1 MIVGYGIAAW
11 PFLAAKYELQERRR
25 ALTALM
31 IGVAAI
37 LAALL
42 ISGAHAPRRSRGQ
55 ATRDPDR

>member
-1 MIVGYGIAAW
+1 MMVGYGIAAW
-11 PFLAAKYELQERRR
+11 PFLAAKYELHERRR

-42 ISGAHAPRRSRGQ
+42 ISGGAS
-55 ATRDPDR
+55 